1 MTSVYDDVFYF
12 FRYFKICLPPTH
24 FGIFKVSADFP
35 KFLEICETPE
45 HWSEDNRVQPCR
57 IISTWR
63 SVNDSST
70 TKTSLVQERRNASKN
85 TFKFLEKAWTSF
97 WFDSQRW
104 FETKINCSISCDL
117 WGRIT
122 SSTRKIT
129 KEFSTVTCLQL
140 WREKWRSYSLLWSK
154 KTLTRIG
161 IWYMPCSQN
170 IPLCMSISTDL

>member
-1 MTSVYDDVFYF
+1 MGDLFWKYN
-12 FRYFKICLPPTH
+12 FRLVRNSQQRKWELLR
-24 FGIFKVSADFP
+24 KVDS
-35 KFLEICETPE
+35 TTVE

-63 SVNDSST
+63 SVNDSSA

-85 TFKFLEKAWTSF
+85 TLKFLEKAWTSF

-129 KEFSTVTCLQL
+129 KEFSTVTCLQR

-161 IWYMPCSQN
+161 IWCMLCSQN
-170 IPLCMSISTDL
+170 IPLCMSIFTDP